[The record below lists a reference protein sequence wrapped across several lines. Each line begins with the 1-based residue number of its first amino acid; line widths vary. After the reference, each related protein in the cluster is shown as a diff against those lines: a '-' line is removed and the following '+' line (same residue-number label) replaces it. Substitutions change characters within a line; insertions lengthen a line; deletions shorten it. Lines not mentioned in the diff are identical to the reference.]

1 MTNNQESLIAK
12 KGPIWTFN
20 PFATPYKM
28 QSSTSMVSETHK
40 TQRKADETPTKSD
53 NSNMS
58 LPPTPNDASAPLSP
72 SENSLPS
79 SFSGQNP
86 PILNASAPLSPSEN
100 FLPSSFTEQN
110 SPPVTNKDQWKKDE
124 RSFRKNLATS
134 KKFEEKEVEGCNT
147 PADLLYKLAN
157 STPDLK
163 VNTINKFFEEFD
175 IKRIIWG
182 LGALNSKHKSSE
194 IFLDFIGLCKEEL
207 DFLLNDDNVSTVGP
221 LKCFIIEALYQT
233 FHFEVPD
240 IGGIINKIEFVSLFK
255 CNCGHRITFVH
266 TNYMDGKCTNTECNI
281 TYEEKH
287 SFNFNITNPI
297 LKGGSLNSETP
308 NPHVFALLPSK
319 DKSCYEP
326 YVFTPDEFNITPVQ
340 KDSEI
345 KLNSDGVSKI
355 NDENHKRDEL
365 IGIIS
370 NLKNKSKVYKDAFN
384 KVLDNLKIIVMN
396 TWKYMHNLITNV
408 EDKSIFENY
417 WAQAIN
423 KWNNKVKYKTHSRA
437 KPLYVPLNYD
447 GFLQALEHKLNM
459 GKTVYTSTSSPPPT
473 TSSSTTS
480 STSSPPPTTSSS
492 TTSSST
498 SKSLKRSFSQ
508 VNQDE
513 ETEDLENDEK
523 KEYKQVT
530 NTKRPKL
537 NQEKPPETI
546 RKRPNFKKFKKD
558 RKKEK
563 E

>member
-20 PFATPYKM
+20 PFATPYIM
-28 QSSTSMVSETHK
+28 QSTNSMVSETHQI
-40 TQRKADETPTKSD
+40 QRYADETPSKSD

-58 LPPTPNDASAPLSP
+58 LPPTPNDASEPLP
-72 SENSLPS
+72 PLENSLPS

-124 RSFRKNLATS
+124 RSFRKKLVTS
-134 KKFEEKEVEGCNT
+134 EEFEEKEVEGCNT
-147 PADLLYKLAN
+147 PADLLCKLAN
-157 STPDLK
+157 STPDLNVK
-163 VNTINKFFEEFD
+163 TLINKFFEEFD

-194 IFLDFIGLCKEEL
+194 IFLDFIGLCQEEL

-240 IGGIINKIEFVSLFK
+240 ISGIINKIEFVSLFK

-266 TNYMDGKCTNTECNI
+266 TNYMDGKCTNTECSI

-287 SFNFNITNPI
+287 SYNFNINNPI
-297 LKGGSLNSETP
+297 LKGGSVNSETP
-308 NPHVFALLPSK
+308 NPHVFALLPSE

-326 YVFTPDEFNITPVQ
+326 YVFTPNEYNITPVH

-345 KLNSDGVSKI
+345 KLNSDGVNKI
-355 NDENHKRDEL
+355 NEKNHKRDEL

-396 TWKYMHNLITNV
+396 TWKYNHDLITKSNV

-423 KWNNKVKYKTHSRA
+423 KWNNEVKYKTHARA
-437 KPLYVPLNYD
+437 KPFLVLLNYD

-459 GKTVYTSTSSPPPT
+459 GKTVYTSTSSPPPRRP
-473 TSSSTTS
+473 
-480 STSSPPPTTSSS
+480 PPPTTSSS

-498 SKSLKRSFSQ
+498 SKSLKRSFSE

-513 ETEDLENDEK
+513 ETENLENDEK
-523 KEYKQVT
+523 IEFKQE
-530 NTKRPKL
+530 TKRPRLKPK
-537 NQEKPPETI
+537 NKKKIEK
-546 RKRPNFKKFKKD
+546 
-558 RKKEK
+558 
-563 E
+563 

>member
-20 PFATPYKM
+20 PFATPYIM
-28 QSSTSMVSETHK
+28 QSTTMVSETH
-40 TQRKADETPTKSD
+40 QIQCNADETPTKSD

-58 LPPTPNDASAPLSP
+58 LLPTPNTQADASAPLSP
-72 SENSLPS
+72 LENSLPS

-110 SPPVTNKDQWKKDE
+110 SPPVTNKDQWKIDE
-124 RSFRKNLATS
+124 RSFFRKNLMTS
-134 KKFEEKEVEGCNT
+134 EKFEEKEVEGCNT
-147 PADLLYKLAN
+147 PADLLCKLAN
-157 STPDLK
+157 STPDLNVK
-163 VNTINKFFEEFD
+163 TLINKFFEEFD
-175 IKRIIWG
+175 IKKIIWG

-194 IFLDFIGLCKEEL
+194 IFLNFIGLCQEEL

-240 IGGIINKIEFVSLFK
+240 IVGIINKIEFVSLFK

-287 SFNFNITNPI
+287 SYNFNITDPI
-297 LKGGSLNSETP
+297 LKGGSVNSETP
-308 NPHVFALLPSK
+308 NPHVFALLPSE

-326 YVFTPDEFNITPVQ
+326 YVFTPNEYNITPVH
-340 KDSEI
+340 KHSEI

-355 NDENHKRDEL
+355 NDKNHKRNEL

-370 NLKNKSKVYKDAFN
+370 NLKNKSKIYKDAFN

-396 TWKYMHNLITNV
+396 TWKDMHDRITNV

-417 WAQAIN
+417 WAQAIK
-423 KWNNKVKYKTHSRA
+423 KWNNEVKYKLHPRA
-437 KPLYVPLNYD
+437 KPLLVPLNYD

-459 GKTVYTSTSSPPPT
+459 GKTVYTSTSSPPPRRH
-473 TSSSTTS
+473 
-480 STSSPPPTTSSS
+480 PPPTTSSS

-498 SKSLKRSFSQ
+498 SKSLKRSFSE
-508 VNQDE
+508 VSP
-513 ETEDLENDEK
+513 ENLQE
-523 KEYKQVT
+523 
-530 NTKRPKL
+530 TKRPRL
-537 NQEKPPETI
+537 KP
-546 RKRPNFKKFKKD
+546 KKK
-558 RKKEK
+558 
-563 E
+563 